1 MTGDALNL
9 SLIPEELS
17 GTYDFPFV
25 RTNIMCQAD
34 SLIPFNKAKTNYR
47 KDVGVH
53 FFIDDY
59 QFERVWRSPQLYVEM
74 LRKYRFV
81 CAPDFS
87 LYIDMPLAVK
97 IWNVYRSRLITSYW
111 QQKGLNIVPVL
122 QWADPCTF
130 DFCFFGIEPGGT
142 VAVST
147 LGAAKNRHSRHIWKK
162 GMKESIKRL
171 CPKTILLY
179 GTPIDDFNFGNIEVI
194 HYMNEVLERRKS
206 YGR

>member
-1 MTGDALNL
+1 MNL

-17 GTYDFPFV
+17 GRYDFPFV
-25 RTNIMCQAD
+25 RTDIMCQAD

-74 LRKYRFV
+74 LRKYSFV

-87 LYIDMPLAVK
+87 LFIDMPLAVK

-130 DFCFFGIEPGGT
+130 DFCFFGIETWRNSGGEHIRSRQESPF
-142 VAVST
+142 ST
-147 LGAAKNRHSRHIWKK
+147 LLEKRH
-162 GMKESIKRL
+162 
-171 CPKTILLY
+171 
-179 GTPIDDFNFGNIEVI
+179 
-194 HYMNEVLERRKS
+194 ERVYKS
-206 YGR
+206 TTSENHSFVRYAD